1 MDGFRE
7 TAFYLTAW
15 HAFLVTLISVLFI
28 VLQDFEPAAALLI
41 AANITLLF
49 SLVLMARAGGLT
61 DRRVT
66 RGSFWRTLPLASRPP
81 GEAGL
86 RMARQALQETWLR
99 FAKAA
104 AAAAIILTGLAC
116 ASNSADKTAWA
127 KAARTSGLTQMD
139 ANKVVWSGYRP
150 GVVRPMN

>member
-15 HAFLVTLISVLFI
+15 HAFLATLVSLLFI
-28 VLQDFEPAAALLI
+28 VLQDFEPATALLI

-49 SLVLMARAGGLT
+49 ALVLMARAGCLT
-61 DRRVT
+61 DRRIT
-66 RGSFWRTLPLASRPP
+66 RGNFWRTLPLAKRPP

-99 FAKAA
+99 FAKGAA
-104 AAAAIILTGLAC
+104 AVAIMLSGLAY
-116 ASNSADKTAWA
+116 ASNSADPAAWA
-127 KAARTSGLTQMD
+127 KAARTSGLTEMN
-139 ANKVVWSGYRP
+139 ASKVAWSGYRP
-150 GVVRPMN
+150 GVARPMN

>member
-15 HAFLVTLISVLFI
+15 HAFLATLVAVLFI
-28 VLQDFEPAAALLI
+28 VLQDFEPATALLI

-49 SLVLMARAGGLT
+49 SLVLMVRAGHLT
-61 DRRVT
+61 DRRIT
-66 RGSFWRTLPLASRPP
+66 RGNFWRTLPLAKRPP

-86 RMARQALQETWLR
+86 RMARQALQETWLH
-99 FAKAA
+99 FAKGAA
-104 AAAAIILTGLAC
+104 AVAIILSGLAY
-116 ASNSADKTAWA
+116 ASNSADATAWA

-139 ANKVVWSGYRP
+139 ASKVAWSGYRP
-150 GVVRPMN
+150 GVAQPMN

>member
-15 HAFLVTLISVLFI
+15 HAFLATLVSVLFI
-28 VLQDFEPAAALLI
+28 VLQDFEPATALLI

-61 DRRVT
+61 DRRIT
-66 RGSFWRTLPLASRPP
+66 RGNFWHTLPPAKRPP

-99 FAKAA
+99 FAKG
-104 AAAAIILTGLAC
+104 AAAIAIILSGLAY
-116 ASNSADKTAWA
+116 ASNSADTAAWA

-139 ANKVVWSGYRP
+139 ENKIAGSGYRLR
-150 GVVRPMN
+150 VALPMN